1 MRSSKHAILTCLQ
14 LILTYVFSLSEDPNV
29 KVGVIEAGE
38 WLPDLPNINV
48 PGEYLALRASV
59 VVERD

>member
-1 MRSSKHAILTCLQ
+1 MFC
-14 LILTYVFSLSEDPNV
+14 SLSEDPSV
-29 KVGVIEAGE
+29 KVGVIEAGQ